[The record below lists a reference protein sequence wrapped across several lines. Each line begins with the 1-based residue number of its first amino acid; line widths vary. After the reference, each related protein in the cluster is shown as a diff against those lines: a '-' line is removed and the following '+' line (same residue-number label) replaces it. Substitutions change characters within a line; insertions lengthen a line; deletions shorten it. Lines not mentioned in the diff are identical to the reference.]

1 MDKRMKEKLQS
12 GALTNGDVRRLIDWQ
27 LSLRAEA
34 VDTGLVME
42 CLLFLYP
49 DEPGLTAA
57 QRDTLFG
64 RVCRAAFGPSRVH
77 RAQHRRRYST
87 RTVMIALLLVLL
99 LAGVAIAASLG
110 IFGRLREI
118 PDTEM
123 SRQRL
128 KHLDETAAA
137 VGHTVLLH
145 APAEGLSS
153 LRLETDRD
161 QIEAHQYARSFEL
174 TVDQV
179 YCDGNKLYYS
189 YVLSEPERSM
199 RLGEGRPT
207 GFDEWDWSW
216 PDEAV
221 AAHPS
226 WSPCMGEEQDAQAR
240 AWMADASQPRY
251 IVYDTVAL
259 GDGAALDDGT
269 EKGVSL
275 NIFDSAEEWIDGN
288 TKVGFQ
294 QVDLPEDYV
303 PGDTIDFLLSV
314 IYGTTVLY
322 QDETGSYET
331 RIHQQENRG
340 FVRASFSA
348 QITGEAEELSAHAA
362 FEDYTAEVQLAISDV
377 DISGRVLID
386 APPEWVLAFDDMSMQ
401 SDEVYSYTLVA
412 DGQRMQNVGGGYGV
426 DRDTGK
432 WVVHI
437 RYDLPQSA
445 RSLTLVPSRHGVG
458 KVEAETIVVR

>member
-87 RTVMIALLLVLL
+87 RTAMIALLLVLL

-128 KHLDETAAA
+128 EHLDETAAA

-221 AAHPS
+221 AAHPG

-269 EKGVSL
+269 EKGISL

-331 RIHQQENRG
+331 RIRQQENRG

>member
-64 RVCRAAFGPSRVH
+64 RVCRAAFGSSRVH

-128 KHLDETAAA
+128 EHLDETAAA

-145 APAEGLSS
+145 APADGLSS

-331 RIHQQENRG
+331 RIHQKENRG